1 MAMCIRLLCENW
13 VVKPAI
19 WQVPVQKFYNILTQ
33 SRKEHREGSVIP
45 DICAFV
51 RDKKFREKCYEIF
64 GQVLIIPGSRFLILV
79 WLNDQPDLTGRYR
92 KKRETG
98 LDGNVFNPIVSSFRA
113 DYQTLTLVEVSRQ
126 VNNIVDRTVSLY
138 PLRGFDAIH
147 LASAI
152 IIQTNLSERL
162 LFVCFDQRLLDAAR
176 AEGLDTFPSV

>member
-1 MAMCIRLLCENW
+1 MILYLDTSALVKKYFTESGSADVISLWRNASAIITSS
-13 VVKPAI
+13 VVYAET
-19 WQVPVQKFYNILTQ
+19 VA
-33 SRKEHREGSVIP
+33 
-45 DICAFV
+45 AFH
-51 RDKKFREKCYEIF
+51 
-64 GQVLIIPGSRFLILV
+64 
-79 WLNDQPDLTGRYR
+79 R